1 MPLSTRNL
9 NSEIVRSYMRVFTVV
24 DDGPWILDSN
34 SQRDSRFRRQNFPGI
49 PIPQTKMS
57 QIPESGIRIALH
69 EATSEYTL
77 SDLGDLS
84 NLIGWLSRTV
94 QQYSPPSEWIMCELG
109 FFPIFLE
116 KDLLKVDK
124 ILGLTFFQARKDFEG
139 FKTAF
144 FHLLLLSFVVDGLFT
159 TPVYSRRRGRF
170 VNSAF
175 PNKKNLAQ
183 KRSLFMTNKF
193 ESKCLQKFY
202 VSSKHEKECYMK
214 TTSYLEEP
222 NRHFCQHFM
231 RRTTQ
236 QTFSAINLASQQKTT
251 KLFFSSQVRKQFKL
265 LAVPFKSLRCCLRSD
280 KLVNCH
286 V

>member
-109 FFPIFLE
+109 FSPIFFRE
-116 KDLLKVDK
+116 RSVKSRQNPRVDFFWGKENTPKDSK
-124 ILGLTFFQARKDFEG
+124 RR
-139 FKTAF
+139 
-144 FHLLLLSFVVDGLFT
+144 LSIYCD
-159 TPVYSRRRGRF
+159 
-170 VNSAF
+170 
-175 PNKKNLAQ
+175 
-183 KRSLFMTNKF
+183 
-193 ESKCLQKFY
+193 
-202 VSSKHEKECYMK
+202 
-214 TTSYLEEP
+214 
-222 NRHFCQHFM
+222 
-231 RRTTQ
+231 
-236 QTFSAINLASQQKTT
+236 
-251 KLFFSSQVRKQFKL
+251 
-265 LAVPFKSLRCCLRSD
+265 
-280 KLVNCH
+280 
-286 V
+286 